1 MFNQSHTETMKK
13 QNVVFAFLLSA
24 LISTSASA
32 ASFTVKKTKGN
43 SSVIESSTPLI
54 PGETYIIQSSK
65 QKGLISEDVTYPRSN
80 RSRENSF
87 SGGIDSSFFKS
98 DQLQEHMIDLEGRYG
113 WNFGDY
119 ELGPLMHIQ
128 LLDEGAGF
136 NTDIYLGGYFD
147 YNLVSNVASEDFI
160 YGLTAQGYGG
170 NREFTNGASSQIF
183 AFGGGGYLSWFLI
196 RSTTALR
203 IEGLVQQKKIATSVA
218 SSNVLGFTG
227 KMLLSFYF

>member
-1 MFNQSHTETMKK
+1 MKK

-65 QKGLISEDVTYPRSN
+65 QGQISEDVTYTRSN

-119 ELGPLMHIQ
+119 ELGPLMHIH

-136 NTDIYLGGYFD
+136 NTDISLGGYFD

-183 AFGGGGYLSWFLI
+183 AFGGGGYLSWFLM
-196 RSTTALR
+196 RSTAALR

-227 KMLLSFYF
+227 RMLLSFYF

>member
-13 QNVVFAFLLSA
+13 QNVVLAFLLSA

-65 QKGLISEDVTYPRSN
+65 QSQISEDVTYTRSN

-113 WNFGDY
+113 WNFGEY